1 MSRNCIIIC
10 NLSNFTGSMNHFIK
24 RPDGTYEKIRVDY
37 SDMLSYLVGDRNL
50 SGAYVISQQDMNA
63 TGKTIEQLETNQRF
77 VQKLKKFG
85 WTPVRV
91 SYNSTD
97 ADLTPVFDAI
107 WQNALSPFA
116 NPDGTWNVNPAFTDV
131 VFVNGSAAWFDIMS
145 AFFNNGFQV
154 EVAYPKSA
162 VSRMLTANFAFLDM
176 TQFLLKSN
184 AKVLEK
190 LSSKESHGNV

>member
-1 MSRNCIIIC
+1 MRNVIIIL
-10 NLSNFTGSMNHFIK
+10 NLSNFTGSMNHSIK
-24 RPDGTYEKIRVDY
+24 RSDGTYEKIRVDY
-37 SDMLSYLVGDRNL
+37 SDMLSYLVGDRTL
-50 SGAYVISQQDMNA
+50 SGAYVISQQDINA
-63 TGKTIEQLETNQRF
+63 VGKTKEQLEANQRF

-91 SYNSTD
+91 SYDSKS
-97 ADLTPVFDAI
+97 DLTSVFDTI
-107 WQNALSPFA
+107 WQTALSPFA
-116 NPDGTWNVNPAFTDV
+116 NADGSWNVNPAFTDV
-131 VFVNGSAAWFDIMS
+131 VFVNGSAAWFDIMA

-190 LSSKESHGNV
+190 TSYKESHGNV